1 MLIHVL
7 KMDNVYINS
16 LGFLICAII
25 ILISGSK
32 LSKYGDM
39 MADMLGWGKMFM
51 GLVLMAS
58 VTSMPELMTGFSSV
72 VLVNAPNLAVGDIV
86 GSCAFNI
93 LIISIM
99 DLFYNQKKPLT
110 SAVQPGHII
119 SASFG
124 IIMLSVVAVAILMPG
139 IFGNIAW
146 IGGSSIVFILIYLT
160 AIRVLYR
167 YEKKQ
172 HIQHIFPSAGELTLK
187 QVIGKY
193 VLNAIIVMVAAL
205 ALPYFGEHLAVFSGM
220 GQSFFGTLFI
230 AASTSLPEI
239 VVSVAAIRMG
249 TIDLAIGNIFGSNI
263 FNIGILALD
272 DILYTKGPL
281 LLDTSPNHIIPVLGT
296 ILITSIGIS
305 GIAFRAEK
313 KWKLALDTAF
323 ILLVFVLMM
332 FLLYHKTNIAI

>member
-1 MLIHVL
+1 MNNMFLHIA
-7 KMDNVYINS
+7 
-16 LGFLICAII
+16 GFAVCTVV
-25 ILISGSK
+25 ILISGSR

-58 VTSMPELMTGFSSV
+58 VTSMPELMTGISSV
-72 VLVNAPNLAVGDIV
+72 VIVDAPDLAVGDIV

-99 DLFYNQKKPLT
+99 DLFYNPKKPLT
-110 SAVQPGHII
+110 SKVQQGHVIT
-119 SASFG
+119 ASFG
-124 IIMLSVVAVAILMPG
+124 IIMLSLVAVAILMPG
-139 IFGNIAW
+139 TFGHIAW
-146 IGGSSIVFILIYLT
+146 IGGSSILFIIIYFL
-160 AIRVLYR
+160 AIRVLYV

-187 QVIGKY
+187 QIVVKY
-193 VLNAIIVMVAAL
+193 IVNAVIVMVAAM
-205 ALPYFGEHLAVFSGM
+205 ALPFFGEFLAAESGL
-220 GQSFFGTLFI
+220 GQSFFGTLFM

-239 VVSVAAIRMG
+239 VISVAAIRMG

-272 DILYTKGPL
+272 DIFFIKGPIL
-281 LLDTSPNHIIPVLGT
+281 FYTSPSHIIPVLGT
-296 ILITSIGIS
+296 IIITAIGIS
-305 GIAFRAEK
+305 GIVFKAEK

-323 ILLVFVLMM
+323 ILLVFILMM
-332 FLLYHKTNIAI
+332 FLLYHKTNIEIL

>member
-1 MLIHVL
+1 MNDLFFSV
-7 KMDNVYINS
+7 S
-16 LGFLICAII
+16 GFILCAVV

-58 VTSMPELMTGFSSV
+58 VTSMPELMTGFSST
-72 VLVNAPNLAVGDIV
+72 VLIDVPNLAVGDIV

-99 DLFYNQKKPLT
+99 DMFYDHKKPLT
-110 SAVQPGHII
+110 SAMQPGHII

-124 IIMLSVVAVAILMPG
+124 IMMLSVVAVAILMPG
-139 IFGNIAW
+139 VFGTIAW
-146 IGGSSIVFILIYLT
+146 IGGSSVVFIAIYLV
-160 AIRVLYR
+160 AIRVLYL
-167 YEKKQ
+167 YEKKH
-172 HIQHIFPSAGELTLK
+172 HIQHIFPSEGELTLR

-193 VLNAIIVMVAAL
+193 VLNAIIVMGAAL
-205 ALPYFGEHLAVFSGM
+205 ALPYFGEHLAAASGL

-239 VVSVAAIRMG
+239 VVSVAAIRIG

-272 DILYTKGPL
+272 DILYIKGPL
-281 LLDTSPNHIIPVLGT
+281 LFDTSQSHVIPVLGT
-296 ILITSIGIS
+296 IIITAIGIT
-305 GIAFRAEK
+305 GIVFRAEN
-313 KWKLALDTAF
+313 KWKLALDTAL
-323 ILLVFVLMM
+323 ILVVFVLMM
-332 FLLYHKTNIAI
+332 FVLYHKTNIEI